1 MPSSGDRALEADRR
15 VEVGEGGRGRRVR
28 VVVRGDEH
36 GLERGDRALAGRRDP
51 LLEAGHLGGQV
62 RLVAD
67 RRRHPPEQRRHLGA
81 RLGEAE
87 DVVDEQEDV
96 AALLVAE
103 VLGHRQAGQ
112 ADPLAGAG
120 RLVHLAEH
128 ERRALDDARLGH
140 LVDEVVALA
149 RPLAH
154 AGEHRHARVL
164 LRDVVDELL
173 DDDGLADAGAAED
186 PDLAALLERADEVDD
201 LEPGLE
207 HLDLGGLVLERGR
220 GAVDRQHLVRLDLAL
235 AVDGVAEHVEHAPQ
249 RHLAHRHGDRGAGVA
264 DLGPAGEAVGRR
276 HGDGADPVVAQVLL
290 HLAHER
296 RLAFAQDLDGAEDR
310 GQVPGGELDVDDRP
324 GDLDH
329 PAVRGRRG
337 GRHGGECLLVCAW
350 PSGPGRRSRSR
361 PSRE

>member
-1 MPSSGDRALEADRR
+1 MNRRTSRPSSSRKYSAIVRPVRPTRWRAP
-15 VEVGEGGRGRRVR
+15 GGSFIWPNTN
-28 VVVRGDEH
+28 
-36 GLERGDRALAGRRDP
+36 A
-51 LLEAGHLGGQV
+51 
-62 RLVAD
+62 
-67 RRRHPPEQRRHLGA
+67 
-81 RLGEAE
+81 
-87 DVVDEQEDV
+87 
-96 AALLVAE
+96 
-103 VLGHRQAGQ
+103 
-112 ADPLAGAG
+112 
-120 RLVHLAEH
+120 
-128 ERRALDDARLGH
+128 
-140 LVDEVVALA
+140 
-149 RPLAH
+149 
-154 AGEHRHARVL
+154 VL
-164 LRDVVDELL
+164 LMTPDSVISWMRSLPSRDRSPTPANTDTPACCFATLL
-173 DDDGLADAGAAED
+173 MSSWMMTVLPTPAPPKIPILPPFLNGQMRSMTL
-186 PDLAALLERADEVDD
+186 R
-201 LEPGLE
+201 PGLE

-235 AVDGVAEHVEHAPQ
+235 AVDGVAEHVEHAPE
-249 RHLAHRHGDRGAGVA
+249 RHLAHRHGDRCAGVA